1 MKRRSFILMLLSA
14 LGSFIG
20 VVFNLFRLQVV
31 EGEKYRELSERNYVR
46 RRYLYPPRGDIYD
59 RNGELLAYDVPNYV
73 LVLDANRLRKSELEK
88 VIKEIKSIFGLE
100 LEKRKIIGSSF
111 EPVVIKEN
119 LSEKDINEFYKNRYR
134 LPGVFIEVMP
144 KRIYPKRELASHVI
158 GYVGK
163 PSHKDFKR
171 LKDKIGPLSFV
182 GKMGIERSLDRVLTG
197 KLGEEKVM
205 VNAVGKIVKVLE
217 RREPEKGK
225 SIKLTIDSR
234 FQKIVEDVFR
244 ESGNPAGAVI
254 LLKAS
259 TGEVLALASFPGF
272 DPNSVYRD
280 WKKLSKNPL
289 KPFFNR
295 AVRGLYPPASVFK
308 VPIAYATLET
318 KTKTPWDTVYC
329 NGYFK
334 LGDRKFYC
342 WRKWG
347 HGKVNL
353 IKSLR
358 DSCDVYYYTVGY
370 ELGPTKI
377 RYYAGKFTYGMK
389 IPFELPVRRGF
400 IPTPSWKLKRFKE
413 PWYDGDTVNMSI
425 GQGFL
430 LSNLMEQTLMMMGIA
445 NNGVIYRP
453 TLLKEILDDKGNVIW
468 KNERKVLKAVYG
480 KLEYFAII
488 KRGLR
493 EAVRRGTAREAM
505 SRIVDIAGKTGTAE
519 VFFKN
524 KRKIK
529 EYYKK
534 RKKRLPWRYRNHA
547 WFVGFAPYRDP
558 KFIIGVFVEH
568 GESGG
573 RTAAPIARKILERI
587 YINKLHKEI

>member
-1 MKRRSFILMLLSA
+1 MLLSA

-20 VVFNLFRLQVV
+20 VVFNLFRLQVL

-46 RRYLYPPRGDIYD
+46 KRYLYPPRGDIYD

-73 LVLDANRLRKSELEK
+73 LVLDANRLRKRELEK
-88 VIKEIKSIFGLE
+88 VLKEIERLFGVSLKK
-100 LEKRKIIGSSF
+100 EKVVRTSF
-111 EPVVIKEN
+111 EPIVVKEE
-119 LSEKDINEFYKNRYR
+119 LAPEEINTFYRNRYK

-144 KRIYPKRELASHVI
+144 KRVYPKGELASHVV

-163 PSHKDFKR
+163 PSERDFKR
-171 LKDKIGPLSFV
+171 LKEKIGPLSFV
-182 GKMGIERSLDRVLTG
+182 GKMGIERSLDEVLTG

-205 VNAVGKIVKVLE
+205 VNAVGRIVRVLE
-217 RREPEKGK
+217 RREPKKGR
-225 SIKLTIDSR
+225 SIKLTIDAR

-272 DPNSVYRD
+272 DPNSVYKD
-280 WKKLSKNPL
+280 WEKLSKNPL

-308 VPIAYATLET
+308 VPIAYAVLET
-318 KTKTPWDTVYC
+318 KTKSPWDIVYC
-329 NGYFK
+329 GGSFK
-334 LGDRKFYC
+334 LGDRRFYC
-342 WRKWG
+342 WRRWG

-377 RYYAGKFTYGMK
+377 RYYAKQFTYGMS

-400 IPTPSWKLKRFKE
+400 IPTPSWKLRRFKE

-445 NNGVIYRP
+445 NNGVIYKP

-468 KNERKVLKAVYG
+468 RNERKVLKAIYG
-480 KLEYFAII
+480 KLEHFAII

-493 EAVRRGTAREAM
+493 EAVRRGTAKEAM

-534 RKKRLPWRYRNHA
+534 RKKKLPWKYRNHA

-587 YINKLHKEI
+587 YINRLHKEI